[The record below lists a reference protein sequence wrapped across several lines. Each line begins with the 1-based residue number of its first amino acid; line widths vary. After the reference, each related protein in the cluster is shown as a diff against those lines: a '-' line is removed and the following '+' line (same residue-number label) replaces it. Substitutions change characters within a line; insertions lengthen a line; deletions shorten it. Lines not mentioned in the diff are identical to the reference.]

1 MNEKGVLLPHPFLEL
16 IEAICIAW
24 FTLEYTIRLMGA
36 PKKCEFL
43 KNGMNI
49 IDVLSILP
57 FFIELFMNDEQLKVE
72 DDSLSPMYSNMTTVV
87 PLATDNDYD
96 ALDEEEKDKEGFK
109 GLVQVFRVFKLAR
122 QENGEFWFRNKN
134 IFVGF

>member
-1 MNEKGVLLPHPFLEL
+1 MPHPFLEL

-72 DDSLSPMYSNMTTVV
+72 NDSWSPIYSNMTTVV

-122 QENGEFWFRNKN
+122 QE
-134 IFVGF
+134 